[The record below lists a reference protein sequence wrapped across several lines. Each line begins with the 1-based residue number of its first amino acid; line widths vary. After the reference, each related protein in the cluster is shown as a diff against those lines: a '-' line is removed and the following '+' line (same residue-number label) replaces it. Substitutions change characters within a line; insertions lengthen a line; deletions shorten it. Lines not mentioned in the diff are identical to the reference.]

1 MQPADPQEEALIHTL
16 LSLCTRK
23 YTSDARSNAIAAL
36 GGGDITI
43 ALLNLCSSTSGVPQ
57 ALSLHALKTWSED
70 TEECLQK
77 CIRAGAIPL
86 LLSVFASSLPTSISD
101 IAAAYSASL
110 AVILLRGMLR
120 EGVDEGAEALLQAN
134 GVEILLDLLK
144 QMALDDR
151 SLCLVLYLLNDATRR
166 SPEVL
171 DRAIE
176 ANAVHQVV
184 AVLR

>member
-1 MQPADPQEEALIHTL
+1 MQPADPREEALIHTL

-23 YTSDARSNAIAAL
+23 HISDARSNAIASL

-43 ALLNLCSSTSGVPQ
+43 SLLNLCSSTRGVPQ
-57 ALSLHALKTWSED
+57 ALTLQALKTWSED
-70 TEECLQK
+70 EEVCLKK
-77 CIRAGAIPL
+77 CIDAGAIPL
-86 LLSVFASSLPTSISD
+86 FLSVLVSSLPASGSD
-101 IAAAYSASL
+101 VAAAYSASL

-120 EGVDEGAEALLQAN
+120 ESSDEAAEAFLQAN
-134 GVEILLDLLK
+134 GVEILLDLLNRL
-144 QMALDDR
+144 ALNDR

-166 SPEVL
+166 SAEVL
-171 DRAIE
+171 DRAIA